1 MAKDEK
7 WGIFVVCHRPIS
19 TSITRFKSKNYHT
32 DCFEQEKLFKEIK
45 EEIQKGKFKL
55 ASLQLHS

>member
-1 MAKDEK
+1 MAKVENQ
-7 WGIFVVCHRPIS
+7 GFCVVCHRPIS
-19 TSITRFKSKNYHT
+19 ISLPRFKSKNYHT

-55 ASLQLHS
+55 AS